1 MRLSEDVPLPPHR
14 PHLDIKS
21 TENTAGAGAEGKA
34 EVLVKMPE
42 GTQGLA

>member
-1 MRLSEDVPLPPHR
+1 MRLPEEVPPCR
-14 PHLDIKS
+14 PRLDIKS

-42 GTQGLA
+42 GTEGLA